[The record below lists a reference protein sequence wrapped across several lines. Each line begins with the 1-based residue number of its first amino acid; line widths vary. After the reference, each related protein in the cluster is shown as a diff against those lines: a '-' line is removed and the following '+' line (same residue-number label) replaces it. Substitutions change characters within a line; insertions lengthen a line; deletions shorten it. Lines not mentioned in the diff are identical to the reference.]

1 MHNIIHHNNLNS
13 VNTFN
18 SNLKHGDI
26 NPLLR
31 KSYKQLVN
39 INSRFRKN
47 YATTTST
54 NFGFNLSTPVKKVV
68 TMKVCD
74 VILPKMVY
82 SVSQTLGSNNF
93 RISNQIIDLSNTGT
107 VITIPSG
114 SYSPEDMVTAVNLA
128 LLIDFSNINLQYN
141 STNGKMSFVNLFGQ
155 RFSLD
160 FTFND
165 TLCNQFSK
173 VGSNLYKDQMTLGW
187 LLGFRKDYKYR
198 TPANLPICQPY
209 HECGTYIRNIIDY
222 LYIDSNKYTAE
233 ALYDSQ
239 GSRYFLLAV
248 NDYQNNHNIVLVSS
262 FQEETLSNGNLLAKI
277 SSECCKCSSDE
288 HVERVY
294 FGPTDISKLE
304 ITLYDEFGRIVDL
317 NNSDYSFT
325 LELEVLYDL

>member
-1 MHNIIHHNNLNS
+1 
-13 VNTFN
+13 
-18 SNLKHGDI
+18 
-26 NPLLR
+26 
-31 KSYKQLVN
+31 
-39 INSRFRKN
+39 
-47 YATTTST
+47 
-54 NFGFNLSTPVKKVV
+54 
-68 TMKVCD
+68 
-74 VILPKMVY
+74 
-82 SVSQTLGSNNF
+82 
-93 RISNQIIDLSNTGT
+93 
-107 VITIPSG
+107 
-114 SYSPEDMVTAVNLA
+114 
-128 LLIDFSNINLQYN
+128 
-141 STNGKMSFVNLFGQ
+141 
-155 RFSLD
+155 
-160 FTFND
+160 
-165 TLCNQFSK
+165 
-173 VGSNLYKDQMTLGW
+173 MTLGW